1 LKFSENA
8 PHREAGGA
16 PAPAPATATAPATAP
31 ATGAEPVDRLADEY
45 GVVPLAL
52 QAEPAGAV
60 PATEPEPSPPNTT
73 PAAHAG
79 SPQKTRDAA
88 ELADEA
94 WRIIMDRLAVERE
107 RRGFASWP

>member
-16 PAPAPATATAPATAP
+16 PAPAPAPAP